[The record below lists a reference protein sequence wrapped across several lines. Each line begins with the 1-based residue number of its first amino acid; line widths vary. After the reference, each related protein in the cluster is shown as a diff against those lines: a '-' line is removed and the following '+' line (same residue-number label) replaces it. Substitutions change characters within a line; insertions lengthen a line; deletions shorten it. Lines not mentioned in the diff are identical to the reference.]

1 MARQG
6 SAEGHPVAQLVAL
19 ILCRAAA
26 LLLLLSLY
34 DLPTPANAV
43 AGEQGVLE
51 IQLTDH
57 RDAIGDFA
65 KLNITVEKIL
75 ISPKSGLKFWHAG
88 WQELIPT
95 ETNVDLTQF
104 VDKKSASIYRSYM
117 DAAKFDAFHL
127 KIRTIEGVLKKN
139 KRAAAVK
146 NTVGPV
152 KLAFEVR
159 PQLKTLLIIDLII
172 TDFSDHPPRGFELG
186 LRGFQL
192 SVGDKL
198 IATVPP
204 S

>member
-1 MARQG
+1 MAWLLK
-6 SAEGHPVAQLVAL
+6 V
-19 ILCRAAA
+19 ILFRTAA
-26 LLLLLSLY
+26 LHFLLLVV
-34 DLPTPANAV
+34 TAANAV

-51 IQLTDH
+51 IQLKDH

-75 ISPKSGLKFWHAG
+75 ISPKPGLKFWHAS

-104 VDKKSASIYRSYM
+104 VDKKSARIYRDYI
-117 DAAKFDAFHL
+117 DAAKFDVFHL
-127 KIRTIEGVLKKN
+127 KIRAIEGVLKKN

-159 PQLKTLLIIDLII
+159 PQVETLLIIDLAV
-172 TDFSDHPPRGFELG
+172 TDFSDHPPRGYELG
-186 LRGFQL
+186 LKGLQL
-192 SVGDKL
+192 SVGGKL
-198 IATVPP
+198 IARIPP
-204 S
+204 G

>member
-1 MARQG
+1 MAR
-6 SAEGHPVAQLVAL
+6 LVKV

-26 LLLLLSLY
+26 LLFLTLVA
-34 DLPTPANAV
+34 TAANAV
-43 AGEQGVLE
+43 AGGQGVLE
-51 IQLTDH
+51 VQLKDH

-65 KLNITVEKIL
+65 KLNITVEKIM
-75 ISPKSGLKFWHAG
+75 ISPDPGLKFWHAG
-88 WQELIPT
+88 WHELIPT
-95 ETNVDLTQF
+95 EKNVDLTQF
-104 VDKKSASIYRSYM
+104 VDKKSASIYRSYI

-127 KIRTIEGVLKKN
+127 KIKTIEGVLKKN

-159 PQLKTLLIIDLII
+159 PQLKTLLIIDLVV

-198 IATVPP
+198 IARVPP